1 MIDYMKNVEEAV
13 KLARRTTCNDL
24 LFVAGMAR
32 FYNCEPLNM
41 ERIDFL
47 LFLST
52 IYHYGKVQGI
62 RQERIKKRK
71 ITQ

>member
-1 MIDYMKNVEEAV
+1 MIDNMKNVEEAV

-32 FYNCEPLNM
+32 FYNCKPLNM
-41 ERIDFL
+41 ERDDFL

-52 IYHYGKVQGI
+52 LYHYGKVQGI
-62 RQERIKKRK
+62 RHERIKRRK
-71 ITQ
+71 NI